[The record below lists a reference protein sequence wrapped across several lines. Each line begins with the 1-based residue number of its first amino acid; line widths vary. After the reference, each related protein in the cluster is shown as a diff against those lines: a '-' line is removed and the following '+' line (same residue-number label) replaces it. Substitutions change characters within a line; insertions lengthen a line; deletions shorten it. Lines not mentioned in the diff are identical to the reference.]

1 MVSNN
6 QFALFGNLGF
16 KVFDTI
22 KALQSNYEAWDF
34 FTSNHSLPDLD
45 QHVFTTDF
53 RRERAEE
60 VLKYLL
66 HRDHSDSYLLLI
78 LDE

>member
-1 MVSNN
+1 MVCNY
-6 QFALFGNLGF
+6 QFALFGHLGF

-34 FTSNHSLPDLD
+34 FTSNHTLPDLD